1 MSSSFKTKTATE
13 NKELGIINSIRVGP
27 GNSSLSL
34 WLCHILS
41 QPPARRHWQSSPL
54 LIIKPRFWSTRNL
67 ISSPFILK
75 KNRCKSRTSEKGEH
89 KGLMEINNQRSRQTG
104 NWVPLIYKEQ
114 WCLFPRASDGEPASK
129 AAYRMHY
136 KKTTGFAPGVLTVNF
151 CPDTDSFTLV
161 CTLKQG
167 DNFSHKVGNSTC
179 ELSKV
184 RILNHQIPRW
194 LLIRRVMH
202 GWKSC
207 LLFHPKAEQNQCL

>member
-13 NKELGIINSIRVGP
+13 NKELGIINSISWSWEQLAEPLTLPRSQST
-27 GNSSLSL
+27 SSAKAL
-34 WLCHILS
+34 
-41 QPPARRHWQSSPL
+41 
-54 LIIKPRFWSTRNL
+54 TV
-67 ISSPFILK
+67 ISAINYQTPVSEHKELDYFAFYIK
-75 KNRCKSRTSEKGEH
+75 KNRCKSRTLEKGEH

-129 AAYRMHY
+129 AAYQTHY

-179 ELSKV
+179 DCLRSEFWT
-184 RILNHQIPRW
+184 I
-194 LLIRRVMH
+194 
-202 GWKSC
+202 KSPDGC
-207 LLFHPKAEQNQCL
+207 